1 MPAPVP
7 TLIMSAGLLE
17 ALDIT
22 EYNALSDANKERV
35 KILLSCGTINL
46 AVGSQARGI
55 LDTIFPIGTATNA
68 AVKVLVGNPPI

>member
-46 AVGSQARGI
+46 AVGSQTRSI
-55 LDTIFPIGTATNA
+55 LDTIFPTGTATNA

>member
-1 MPAPVP
+1 MSAPVP

-46 AVGSQARGI
+46 AVGSQARSI